1 MELKKEE
8 TRIEESRVLGKE
20 LKAPYPGFTFTEFY
34 EIYMSDT
41 RSYKIFFLFLFI
53 SRRISNENCNKLLQL
68 ETSKIFGNFVLR
80 CKINYRRIKSL
91 EPFSSG
97 VHIHGILRNS
107 SFYFLFHR
115 ISIIYSPRTTIHET
129 RKILNLIK
137 KRDT

>member
-1 MELKKEE
+1 MELKEEE

-20 LKAPYPGFTFTEFY
+20 LKTPYPGFTFTEFY
-34 EIYMSDT
+34 EMYMSD
-41 RSYKIFFLFLFI
+41 SYKIFFLLLFI
-53 SRRISNENCNKLLQL
+53 SPRRISNKNCNKLLQL
-68 ETSKIFGNFVLR
+68 KTSKIFGNFVLR